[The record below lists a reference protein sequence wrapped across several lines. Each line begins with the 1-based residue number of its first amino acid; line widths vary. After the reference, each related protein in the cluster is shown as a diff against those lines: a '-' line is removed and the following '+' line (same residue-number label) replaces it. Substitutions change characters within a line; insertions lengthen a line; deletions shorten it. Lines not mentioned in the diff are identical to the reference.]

1 MVIPSS
7 PYLLSRLKK
16 TIIDRWFAPKQLL
29 ALADTDGNGKISHGE
44 LLDFMKSFN
53 LASEN
58 DETIRA
64 IFNAFD
70 HNNDG
75 FIDLSELSSALTDL
89 PFAADKNN
97 SLMDKAHPEKSV
109 SNSPKYVSLVAHNEM
124 KEVLISFIS
133 NNSDFFRSLPLVTTG
148 TTGRSLRN
156 KLDIHVEKLVAS
168 GPLGGDQAIGGLIS
182 EGRISAI
189 FFFKDPL
196 SSHAHAS
203 DIEALTRLCDV
214 HQIPYATN
222 AASAQGLLMSLAEFG
237 LDWDINK
244 EESLIVQKYKN
255 MQQNVVNSH
264 GKK

>member
-1 MVIPSS
+1 M
-7 PYLLSRLKK
+7 
-16 TIIDRWFAPKQLL
+16 
-29 ALADTDGNGKISHGE
+29 
-44 LLDFMKSFN
+44 
-53 LASEN
+53 
-58 DETIRA
+58 
-64 IFNAFD
+64 
-70 HNNDG
+70 
-75 FIDLSELSSALTDL
+75 
-89 PFAADKNN
+89 
-97 SLMDKAHPEKSV
+97 
-109 SNSPKYVSLVAHNEM
+109 
-124 KEVLISFIS
+124 
-133 NNSDFFRSLPLVTTG
+133 TTG
-148 TTGRSLRN
+148 TTGRSLKN

-255 MQQNVVNSH
+255 MHETNYHTHQLKTHTPTHTNSASV
-264 GKK
+264 